1 MANVVL
7 LAKAYGSVVATMDGM
22 ELIVLYHWNKIA
34 TTTKTMIK
42 VRLPPYWS
50 HWLNDEINEFATFTD
65 GLVDCEDP
73 ECCQSTNCRTS
84 QLCVSAPKP
93 IDVLL
98 RKQPPA
104 ITASFFERMKFLI
117 DEGSLQN
124 YAKLETFN
132 ER

>member
-1 MANVVL
+1 MF
-7 LAKAYGSVVATMDGM
+7 
-22 ELIVLYHWNKIA
+22 IQF
-34 TTTKTMIK
+34 IK
-42 VRLPPYWS
+42 CFYC
-50 HWLNDEINEFATFTD
+50 ITID

-73 ECCQSTNCRTS
+73 ECCLNHVCRTS

>member
-1 MANVVL
+1 MIIKITITVSFDFFFNWNFVFNRNVF
-7 LAKAYGSVVATMDGM
+7 
-22 ELIVLYHWNKIA
+22 I
-34 TTTKTMIK
+34 
-42 VRLPPYWS
+42 
-50 HWLNDEINEFATFTD
+50 D

-73 ECCQSTNCRTS
+73 ECCSKQQCRQS

-104 ITASFFERMKFLI
+104 ITASFFERMRFLI

>member
-1 MANVVL
+1 
-7 LAKAYGSVVATMDGM
+7 M
-22 ELIVLYHWNKIA
+22 EQNCGDNKDNDNG
-34 TTTKTMIK
+34 KFFFLNLMNWIK
-42 VRLPPYWS
+42 FFFCFV
-50 HWLNDEINEFATFTD
+50 D

-73 ECCQSTNCRTS
+73 ECCSKQPCRQS

-104 ITASFFERMKFLI
+104 ITASFFERMRFLI

-132 ER
+132 ERWVSFNFKI